1 LKANPSSKK
10 AKAYALLAKKD
21 YTCKE
26 LAQKL
31 DLLPEDPILEELCQ
45 EGFLNDRR
53 YAERFVF
60 SKATRYGN
68 RRLRYTLLQKGL
80 KEDDI
85 EAALAQAEDEALRMK
100 AILSKRVL
108 PDKDKAF
115 RFLAQRGFDMNTIR
129 MVLDEAFGNS

>member
-1 LKANPSSKK
+1 
-10 AKAYALLAKKD
+10 
-21 YTCKE
+21 
-26 LAQKL
+26 L